1 MTPDLRGAFVGD
13 PAEIGSPLG
22 PLLLGIVDAKYPGV
36 AAGISRL
43 LFRSIGDAR
52 ASRGGHL
59 PEWLVDDIGRNY
71 ISPEK
76 VATLWAPFGHRF
88 CVLYENEI
96 VGTVHITKEHD
107 TIFTIDRVRLNVS
120 ARDYPDFKPDR

>member
-1 MTPDLRGAFVGD
+1 MDLRAAFVGE
-13 PAEIGSPLG
+13 PVTIASPLG
-22 PLLLGIVDAKYPGV
+22 PLLLGIVDASFPGV

-52 ASRGGHL
+52 SSHGGHL
-59 PEWLVDDIGRNY
+59 PEWLVDDIERNY

-88 CVLYENEI
+88 VVLYANEI
-96 VGTVHITKEHD
+96 VGTVHITKDHD
-107 TIFTIDRVRLNVS
+107 TIFTIDRERINVS
-120 ARDYPDFKPDR
+120 ARDYP